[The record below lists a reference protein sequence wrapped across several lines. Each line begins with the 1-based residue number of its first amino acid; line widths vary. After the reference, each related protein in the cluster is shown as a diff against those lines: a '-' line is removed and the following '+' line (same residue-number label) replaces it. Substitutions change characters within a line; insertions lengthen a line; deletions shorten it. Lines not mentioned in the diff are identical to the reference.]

1 MLKLE
6 QVSTRIGAYR
16 AVDNVCLEVRQGEFV
31 SLIGANGAGK
41 TTLMRTI
48 AGALKPFQGSI
59 HFMGAAIDKLS
70 PDRIVRA
77 GLCLCPEG
85 RRLFPQLSVYKNL
98 ILGAYTRK
106 NDRSGV
112 QRTLNTVY
120 DIFPVLKERKDQ
132 PAGTFSG
139 GEQQMLAIARALM
152 SEPKLLMLDEPS
164 MGLAPLMVEKVSDI
178 ITLINVEIGT
188 TVLLAEQNAHMAL
201 NITRRGYVIENGK
214 VILEG
219 SSAELS
225 DNDQVRKAYI
235 GA

>member
-1 MLKLE
+1 LLKLE
-6 QVSTRIGAYR
+6 QVSTRIGGYR
-16 AVDNVCLEVRQGEFV
+16 AVNSVCLEVRQGEFV
-31 SLIGANGAGK
+31 SLIGGNGAGK

-59 HFMGAAIDKLS
+59 QFMGAAIEKLP

-98 ILGAYTRK
+98 ILGAYTRR
-106 NDRSGV
+106 NDRLGV
-112 QRTLNTVY
+112 QRTLSQVY
-120 DIFPVLKERKDQ
+120 EIFPVLKVRKEQ

-164 MGLAPLMVEKVSDI
+164 MGLAPLMVEKVSEI
-178 ITLINVEIGT
+178 ITLINVEMGT
-188 TVLLAEQNAHMAL
+188 TILLAEQNAHMAL
-201 NITRRGYVIENGK
+201 NITQRGYVIENGK
-214 VILEG
+214 VVLEG

-225 DNDQVRKAYI
+225 DNEQVRKAYI

>member
-1 MLKLE
+1 MLKIE
-6 QVSTRIGAYR
+6 QLSTQIGAYR
-16 AVDNVCLEVRQGEFV
+16 AVDSVSLEIKQGEFV

-48 AGALKPFQGSI
+48 AGVLKPAQGKI
-59 HFMGAAIDKLS
+59 KFMGQPIEKLT

-106 NDRSGV
+106 HDRPGV
-112 QRTLNTVY
+112 QRTLNTVF
-120 DIFPVLKERKDQ
+120 DIFPVLKERKEQ

-164 MGLAPLMVEKVSDI
+164 MGLAPLMVEKVSEI
-178 ITLINVEIGT
+178 ITRINVEMGATIF
-188 TVLLAEQNAHMAL
+188 LAEQNAHMAL
-201 NITRRGYVIENGK
+201 NITQRGYVIENGK

-219 SSAELS
+219 SSPELS
-225 DNDQVRKAYI
+225 GNDQVRKAYI